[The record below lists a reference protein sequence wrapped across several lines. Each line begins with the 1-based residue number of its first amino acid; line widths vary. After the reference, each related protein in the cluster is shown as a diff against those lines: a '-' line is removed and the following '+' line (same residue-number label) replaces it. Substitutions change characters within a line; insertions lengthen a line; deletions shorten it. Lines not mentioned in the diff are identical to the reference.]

1 LRAPGRADSVNDPM
15 AARRPSTMRAARFFK
30 PKGRMMIRKL
40 FPALIVVLATAA
52 LLAGCGGSGSSGS
65 SSSTASTSAS
75 TAASTTKTTVPL
87 KIPRAP
93 ANVADCKKGV
103 KRLLPKLSATAKR
116 KLEEVCEKSTSGDV
130 QAKRAAAREA
140 CEAIVRSSKLPE
152 GSAKQQALAGCK
164 NAGKG
169 K

>member
-1 LRAPGRADSVNDPM
+1 LRALGRADSVNDPT
-15 AARRPSTMRAARFFK
+15 AARRASATRAARFFK

-52 LLAGCGGSGSSGS
+52 LLAGCGSSGSSGS
-65 SSSTASTSAS
+65 SSS
-75 TAASTTKTTVPL
+75 AASTTVSTASNPIKTTVPL
-87 KIPRAP
+87 KIPTTP
-93 ANVADCKKGV
+93 VSVANCKKGV
-103 KRLLPKLSATAKR
+103 KRLLPKLPAAAKH

-130 QAKRAAAREA
+130 QARRAAAREA
-140 CEAIVRSSKLPE
+140 CETIVKSSKLPE
-152 GSAKQQALAGCK
+152 GSAKQRALAGCK

>member
-1 LRAPGRADSVNDPM
+1 LRALGRADSVNDPV
-15 AARRPSTMRAARFFK
+15 ATRRPSATRAARFFK
-30 PKGRMMIRKL
+30 PKGRMMIRKI

-65 SSSTASTSAS
+65 SSSTASTTVPTVSS
-75 TAASTTKTTVPL
+75 PIKTTVPL
-87 KIPRAP
+87 KIPRTP
-93 ANVADCKKGV
+93 ENVADCKKGV

-140 CEAIVRSSKLPE
+140 CEAIVNSSKLPE
-152 GSAKQQALAGCK
+152 GSAKQRALAGCK
-164 NAGKG
+164 DAGKG

>member
-1 LRAPGRADSVNDPM
+1 M
-15 AARRPSTMRAARFFK
+15 AARRPSTTRAARFFK

-40 FPALIVVLATAA
+40 FPALIVLLATAA
-52 LLAGCGGSGSSGS
+52 LLAGCGSSGSSGS
-65 SSSTASTSAS
+65 AGSAGSTASTSAS
-75 TAASTTKTTVPL
+75 TASSPIKTTVPL